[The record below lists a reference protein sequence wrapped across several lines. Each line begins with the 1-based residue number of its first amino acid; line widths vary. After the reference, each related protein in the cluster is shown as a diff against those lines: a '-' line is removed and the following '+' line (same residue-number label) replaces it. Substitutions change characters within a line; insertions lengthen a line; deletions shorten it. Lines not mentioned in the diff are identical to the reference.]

1 MTEIVWNIIKNNNPK
16 HEFVRWINKK
26 INDAFTKMK
35 QNKNELYRVINFTV
49 NLDLSRML
57 DILRWS
63 MLTTTNSQYSSH

>member
-1 MTEIVWNIIKNNNPK
+1 MTEIVWNIIKNKNPK
-16 HEFVRWINKK
+16 HEFARWINKK

-49 NLDLSRML
+49 NVALSRML